1 MRKLHNDFVT
11 YYEVKNN
18 RLFTITITGMQLSLY
33 KRIKI
38 PLEPRIA

>member
-1 MRKLHNDFVT
+1 MKKLRNDFVI
-11 YYEVKNN
+11 YYEIKNN
-18 RLFTITITGMQLSLY
+18 RLFTITGSGMQLSLY